1 MGSDGVG
8 IRGIG
13 GPDMCRFV
21 LLSGKCAGMLMEH
34 DWGDCLVDSCG
45 WMWGGGMR
53 NLRCRVKV
61 WVCIYL
67 IRASRLSVQSGVD
80 QQWDW

>member
-1 MGSDGVG
+1 MVRFVPWMGSDGVG

-45 WMWGGGMR
+45 WMWGG
-53 NLRCRVKV
+53 
-61 WVCIYL
+61 
-67 IRASRLSVQSGVD
+67 
-80 QQWDW
+80 